1 MGNVRAPGQV
11 ASMKLRRIARVVV
24 AGLVGLAVPGAMQ
37 AARAQAAGPTVTGGT
52 CAIDHRGPSD
62 ADKALAARQYADA
75 ERLYGAALAADAASG
90 VAMAG
95 LVRTTLA
102 EDKLP
107 EALALAMKFNAAHPN
122 DPQVLNALGEVR
134 FRRGEVDEAA
144 TAWNQSVHL
153 DPCNG
158 VTHYDAY
165 RFLELSG
172 MYASAQRRLEI
183 AHRYSPDNP
192 EIGRRWRASHAL
204 PLTPEQQLALLK
216 ARLDNPSL
224 TQEQKDGIQA
234 AIGGIEAREKGSCE
248 LVSPVTATKV
258 PIVPIANG
266 PVSSPQDM
274 YGAGLDVELNG
285 KKRRLEIDTGASGML
300 LSRSVA
306 KSAGLVPELEVKT
319 GGVGDQGP
327 ANSFVTHVDDIKIGN
342 MEFRNCMVRVL
353 EQGDVLGVDG
363 LIGTDVFRDYVV
375 TLDIPGREMRIGPL
389 PKRPD
394 EAAEKPTSLNT
405 SDADGTP
412 VSVADSAKDRY
423 IAPEMKDWTPVFRSG
438 HNLIF
443 PTVIGNAPLKL
454 FLMDTGS
461 SHGMISPEAAREVTH
476 VSGGTDERVKGI
488 SGEVNKV
495 LIADRVSITFAG
507 VRQITEGMTSFD
519 SAALGR
525 SAGVEISGMI
535 GFPTLRELVLSIDYR
550 DNLVHVVYDPKKG
563 FHAH

>member
-1 MGNVRAPGQV
+1 
-11 ASMKLRRIARVVV
+11 
-24 AGLVGLAVPGAMQ
+24 
-37 AARAQAAGPTVTGGT
+37 VTGGKIS

-90 VAMAG
+90 EAMAG

-122 DPQVLNALGEVR
+122 DAQVLNALGEVR
-134 FRRGEVDEAA
+134 FRRGEVNEAA
-144 TAWNQSVHL
+144 AAFNRSTQLN
-153 DPCNG
+153 PCNG

-165 RFLELSG
+165 RFFELSG

-183 AHRYSPDNP
+183 AHTLSPDNK
-192 EIGRRWRASHAL
+192 EIERRWRASHAL
-204 PLTPEQQLALLK
+204 PMTPEQQLAYLK
-216 ARLDNPSL
+216 ERLDKPEL

-234 AIGGIEAREKGSCE
+234 AIQGIETREKGSCA
-248 LVSPVTATKV
+248 LVSPVAATKV
-258 PIVPIANG
+258 PIVSIADGPI
-266 PVSSPQDM
+266 STPQEM
-274 YGAGLDVELNG
+274 YGAGLEVEFNG
-285 KKRRLEIDTGASGML
+285 KKRRLEIDTGASGIL

-319 GGVGDQGP
+319 GGIGDQGP

-342 MEFRNCMVRVL
+342 MEFRNCMVQVL
-353 EQGDVLGVDG
+353 EQGRVLSVDG

-394 EAAEKPTSLNT
+394 EAGEKPTSLNT
-405 SDADGTP
+405 SDADETP

-438 HNLIF
+438 HYLIF

-454 FLMDTGS
+454 FIMDTGA

-507 VRQITEGMTSFD
+507 VRQITEGMTSYD
-519 SAALGR
+519 SALLAR
-525 SAGVEISGMI
+525 SAGVEISGLI
-535 GFPTLRELVLSIDYR
+535 GFPMLRELVLSIDYR